1 MLLSII
7 IPVYNA
13 SATLPRCLDSILAQ
27 RGITD
32 FELLLVDDG
41 SKDASAAICADYA
54 ARDSRI
60 RVLRKE
66 NGGVSSA
73 RNLGLDKAQGEW
85 VMFVDSDDVL
95 LPTFGE
101 INLAE
106 FSEDMVAFPPL
117 VVEENGEETRLDKE
131 ESCCDFAPFVCT
143 TILRAPWS
151 KFYRRSALGKLRFDT
166 SIRFGED
173 FVFNLQFLNRI
184 KAFRYDGSKV
194 FYRYFNPGV
203 DFYQKYAMPVE
214 ESVTTMAKMFDAFWK
229 LGVKNEELERTYFL
243 MMKRLCQTAIYQ
255 NPQAWFS
262 APEVK
267 NIYQK
272 VKHLFPLIY
281 RLNYWLMSH
290 RCINALRRIV

>member
-131 ESCCDFAPFVCT
+131 ENGPAPRHHRT
-143 TILRAPWS
+143 GNH
-151 KFYRRSALGKLRFDT
+151 RSRPAYGDEVFRT
-166 SIRFGED
+166 SRSTRPS
-173 FVFNLQFLNRI
+173 L
-184 KAFRYDGSKV
+184 
-194 FYRYFNPGV
+194 
-203 DFYQKYAMPVE
+203 
-214 ESVTTMAKMFDAFWK
+214 
-229 LGVKNEELERTYFL
+229 
-243 MMKRLCQTAIYQ
+243 
-255 NPQAWFS
+255 
-262 APEVK
+262 
-267 NIYQK
+267 
-272 VKHLFPLIY
+272 
-281 RLNYWLMSH
+281 
-290 RCINALRRIV
+290 